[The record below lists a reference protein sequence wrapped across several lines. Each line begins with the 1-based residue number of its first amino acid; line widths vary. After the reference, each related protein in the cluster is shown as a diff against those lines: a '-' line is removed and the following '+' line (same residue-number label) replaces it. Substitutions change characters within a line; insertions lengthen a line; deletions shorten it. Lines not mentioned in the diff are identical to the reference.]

1 MSKHTPGPWSV
12 SINQAVSD
20 SGYIN
25 TLTGA
30 DHYSDPIGGEFFNP
44 YVAVVGADGSV
55 ICDNAQ
61 YYAQDIDPKNV
72 NLIAA
77 APDLLAALEQA
88 LNALAHCKADAN
100 AESCRSRRKQS
111 HRPSKRRI
119 PMKLVDILA
128 RENLS

>member
-20 SGYIN
+20 SGSIK

-30 DHYSDPIGGEFFNP
+30 DHYSDPVGGEFFKP

-72 NLIAA
+72 NLIAT
-77 APDLLAALEQA
+77 APDLLSALEECLPCLGWEHDSDDELKREHEQGNGYA
-88 LNALAHCKADAN
+88 ELILRARAAIAKARA
-100 AESCRSRRKQS
+100 K
-111 HRPSKRRI
+111 
-119 PMKLVDILA
+119 
-128 RENLS
+128 